1 MATVSA
7 SDFRKCHNIKSRA
20 APHVQCPFSASRGDY
35 CSRHHKNPRPFTT
48 SIAQRVYTRSETI
61 LIRKIQSFWKRRAP
75 LRRYRLQ
82 GPAANALD
90 LATNQTDLY
99 SLEPVALIPKVY
111 LMSFADERK
120 SIWIFDT
127 RTLVHSMA
135 TGFPSQNP
143 YTRDELTEVAKARIH
158 RRITWLRSRKYHTLH
173 INTDVLTPEQIW
185 NQAVLDVF
193 LKIEA
198 LGYYV
203 SCDWYHDLSIQSHVL
218 FYKALFRLWEQQLGL
233 SRAEK
238 EKIVPG
244 YTVTRLFRY
253 DASDML
259 EKSKN
264 WWAKKN
270 LALIEAFATR
280 GHHKEEQKMGAMYAL
295 MALVQVSRP
304 AAIALP
310 WIVGI

>member
-20 APHVQCPFSASRGDY
+20 APHVQCPFSASHGDY
-35 CSRHHKNPRPFTT
+35 CSRHRKNPRPFKT
-48 SIAQRVYTRSETI
+48 STAQRVYTRSETT

-90 LATNQTDLY
+90 LATNQTELY

-158 RRITWLRSRKYHTLH
+158 ERITWLRSRKYHTLH
-173 INTDVLTPEQIW
+173 INTDVLTTEQIW

-203 SCDWYHDLSIQSHVL
+203 SCDWYHDLNIQHHVL
-218 FYKALFRLWEQQLGL
+218 FYKILYNLWEHQLGL

-244 YTVTRLFRY
+244 YAVTRLFRY

-259 EKSKN
+259 DKGKN

-280 GHHKEEQKMGAMYAL
+280 GHDKEQRKMGAMYAL
-295 MALVQVSRP
+295 MGLVQVSRP

-310 WIVGI
+310 WIVGV